1 MNRRTQ
7 AEFWLERL
15 NQAWEAV
22 IPLGKLETYE
32 DQETLRVEGCRFFHL
47 LLEGNIDMVSLSGT
61 GKEWTLFQAGPLCLI
76 NDIPAIT
83 GIDNHVRYICC
94 GQVRT
99 VRFESRLLRDTS
111 FFRSYP
117 DLARNLLTTV
127 LHKMEFFLSYAIE
140 QQESS
145 GLERLC
151 RLLVQLTGGRQ
162 GCFSIG
168 MGQKEWPAY
177 RDASGLFFPAGHRA
191 ASSGHPGR
199 VHPAQAGDPGCGP
212 PVADRRRHVRDGPGA
227 WEKEKAEEESP
238 LLPESLPVSGRHRRR
253 SFCRAGRP

>member
-99 VRFESRLLRDTS
+99 VRFESRLLRDPS

-168 MGQKEWPAY
+168 MGQKEC
-177 RDASGLFFPAGHRA
+177 GLHIGM
-191 ASSGHPGR
+191 
-199 VHPAQAGDPGCGP
+199 HPASFSRLVTGLRRQGILGAFTRHRLEILD
-212 PVADRRRHVRDGPGA
+212 ADRLLQIAGGMSGTGLAPG
-227 WEKEKAEEESP
+227 KKKRQKRKVLS
-238 LLPESLPVSGRHRRR
+238 
-253 SFCRAGRP
+253 CRKVCQ

>member
-83 GIDNHVRYICC
+83 GIDNHVRGRSARYVLRAGCC
-94 GQVRT
+94 GIR
-99 VRFESRLLRDTS
+99 
-111 FFRSYP
+111 
-117 DLARNLLTTV
+117 
-127 LHKMEFFLSYAIE
+127 
-140 QQESS
+140 
-145 GLERLC
+145 
-151 RLLVQLTGGRQ
+151 
-162 GCFSIG
+162 
-168 MGQKEWPAY
+168 
-177 RDASGLFFPAGHRA
+177 LFFA
-191 ASSGHPGR
+191 AIPI
-199 VHPAQAGDPGCGP
+199 
-212 PVADRRRHVRDGPGA
+212 
-227 WEKEKAEEESP
+227 W
-238 LLPESLPVSGRHRRR
+238 PET
-253 SFCRAGRP
+253 C

>member
-99 VRFESRLLRDTS
+99 VRFESRLLRDPS
-111 FFRSYP
+111 FFREY
-117 DLARNLLTTV
+117 
-127 LHKMEFFLSYAIE
+127 
-140 QQESS
+140 
-145 GLERLC
+145 C
-151 RLLVQLTGGRQ
+151 
-162 GCFSIG
+162 
-168 MGQKEWPAY
+168 
-177 RDASGLFFPAGHRA
+177 
-191 ASSGHPGR
+191 
-199 VHPAQAGDPGCGP
+199 
-212 PVADRRRHVRDGPGA
+212 
-227 WEKEKAEEESP
+227 
-238 LLPESLPVSGRHRRR
+238 
-253 SFCRAGRP
+253 

>member
-61 GKEWTLFQAGPLCLI
+61 GKEWTLFQAGPLSLI

-83 GIDNHVRYICC
+83 GIDNHVPYICC

-168 MGQKEWPAY
+168 MGQKEC
-177 RDASGLFFPAGHRA
+177 GLHIGM
-191 ASSGHPGR
+191 
-199 VHPAQAGDPGCGP
+199 HPASFSRLVTGLRRQGILGASTRHRLEILD
-212 PVADRRRHVRDGPGA
+212 ADRLLQIAEGMSGTDLAPG
-227 WEKEKAEEESP
+227 KKKRQKRKVLS
-238 LLPESLPVSGRHRRR
+238 
-253 SFCRAGRP
+253 CRKVCP

>member
-94 GQVRT
+94 GQSARYV
-99 VRFESRLLRDTS
+99 LR
-111 FFRSYP
+111 
-117 DLARNLLTTV
+117 A
-127 LHKMEFFLSYAIE
+127 
-140 QQESS
+140 
-145 GLERLC
+145 
-151 RLLVQLTGGRQ
+151 
-162 GCFSIG
+162 GCCGI
-168 MGQKEWPAY
+168 
-177 RDASGLFFPAGHRA
+177 RLFFA
-191 ASSGHPGR
+191 AIPIWPGT
-199 VHPAQAGDPGCGP
+199 C
-212 PVADRRRHVRDGPGA
+212 
-227 WEKEKAEEESP
+227 
-238 LLPESLPVSGRHRRR
+238 
-253 SFCRAGRP
+253 

>member
-61 GKEWTLFQAGPLCLI
+61 GKEWPLFQAGPLCLI

-99 VRFESRLLRDTS
+99 VRLR
-111 FFRSYP
+111 
-117 DLARNLLTTV
+117 A
-127 LHKMEFFLSYAIE
+127 
-140 QQESS
+140 
-145 GLERLC
+145 
-151 RLLVQLTGGRQ
+151 
-162 GCFSIG
+162 GCCGI
-168 MGQKEWPAY
+168 
-177 RDASGLFFPAGHRA
+177 RLFFA
-191 ASSGHPGR
+191 AIPIWPGT
-199 VHPAQAGDPGCGP
+199 C
-212 PVADRRRHVRDGPGA
+212 
-227 WEKEKAEEESP
+227 
-238 LLPESLPVSGRHRRR
+238 
-253 SFCRAGRP
+253 

>member
-117 DLARNLLTTV
+117 DLSRNLLTTV

-168 MGQKEWPAY
+168 MGQKEC
-177 RDASGLFFPAGHRA
+177 GLHIGM
-191 ASSGHPGR
+191 
-199 VHPAQAGDPGCGP
+199 HPASFSRLVTGLRRQDILGAFTRHRLEILD
-212 PVADRRRHVRDGPGA
+212 ADRLLQIAGGMSGTDLAPG
-227 WEKEKAEEESP
+227 KKKRQKRKVLS
-238 LLPESLPVSGRHRRR
+238 
-253 SFCRAGRP
+253 CRKVCP

>member
-127 LHKMEFFLSYAIE
+127 LHAHLYRRFPP
-140 QQESS
+140 
-145 GLERLC
+145 GER
-151 RLLVQLTGGRQ
+151 
-162 GCFSIG
+162 
-168 MGQKEWPAY
+168 
-177 RDASGLFFPAGHRA
+177 H
-191 ASSGHPGR
+191 R
-199 VHPAQAGDPGCGP
+199 VHRGHHQG
-212 PVADRRRHVRDGPGA
+212 
-227 WEKEKAEEESP
+227 
-238 LLPESLPVSGRHRRR
+238 L
-253 SFCRAGRP
+253 

>member
-151 RLLVQLTGGRQ
+151 RLVLQ
-162 GCFSIG
+162 
-168 MGQKEWPAY
+168 P
-177 RDASGLFFPAGHRA
+177 RA
-191 ASSGHPGR
+191 
-199 VHPAQAGDPGCGP
+199 Q
-212 PVADRRRHVRDGPGA
+212 PVPRRCVLRFDG
-227 WEKEKAEEESP
+227 
-238 LLPESLPVSGRHRRR
+238 
-253 SFCRAGRP
+253 